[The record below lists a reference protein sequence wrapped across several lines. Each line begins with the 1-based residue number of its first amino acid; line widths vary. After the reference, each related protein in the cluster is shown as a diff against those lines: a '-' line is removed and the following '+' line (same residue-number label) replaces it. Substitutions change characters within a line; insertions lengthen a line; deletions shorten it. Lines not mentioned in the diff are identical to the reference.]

1 MPGNTLSRL
10 FVSVG
15 ADTSEFNKK
24 MGKMQK
30 NMAQMGQK
38 MKAVGKKM
46 SMAITGPVVAG
57 FTALTVGTRDF
68 RKTLA
73 PLETNAQQAGVGMD
87 QMSEAM
93 KQMQAITGET
103 DSNVEGLS
111 NLLASGFKDEK
122 MKQVLDQLSG
132 AAIKFKDTMKF
143 ETVADGLQETLAT
156 GKAIGPFAELLERS
170 GIKLDGFNKGL
181 QQAAENGN
189 KHNYILKTL
198 ADTGLSQVYEQYKKN
213 NKELVN
219 SAEANYNLRE
229 QLAKLGKKL
238 EPILTKLT
246 NLVAGLVEKFNSL
259 SPGMQKTVGIL
270 VGLAAAA
277 GPVLIIFGQIATAI
291 STLTP
296 IIATIGGALSGLAL
310 GPIAAVAAAVAGLII
325 VWKNWDKIVT
335 FVKGFVGMIKSIL
348 NPFAKVVKNIFTG
361 IKDSIVKVFNNL
373 GEPVKN
379 IINNY
384 VEDVKRRFNN
394 LKQNIINIFK
404 KLKNSLI
411 KISKNI
417 WNTAKGYVEDFIQSV
432 KNIIG
437 NLVANIKGRFNT
449 IKNYFT
455 NTFSKIKNFL
465 SNIDLFEI
473 GKDIIQGLVN
483 GLKNKLTAPIKAIK
497 DMGAG
502 LLKAIKDKFGIK
514 SPSKEFEK
522 VGKFLLEGME
532 QGIESKLKSLRG
544 TIVKV
549 AAEIDRVLVKY
560 AQLDQAQSSVSLET
574 PSGAGSTISNNI
586 NALDSNENNNSD
598 GWLTTQKEVDAFLN
612 NNPELQSKT
621 EVNVEANY
629 NGMSTEEAEVAN
641 DDLVSKLQ
649 EKGLG
654 GSFR

>member
-15 ADTSEFNKK
+15 ADTTEFNKK

-30 NMAQMGQK
+30 NMAKMGSK
-38 MKAVGKKM
+38 MKSIGKNLSMSVTAPLVG
-46 SMAITGPVVAG
+46 A

-87 QMSEAM
+87 KMSEAM

-111 NLLASGFKDEK
+111 NLLASGFKGEK

-170 GIKLDGFNKGL
+170 GIQLDDFNKGL

-246 NLVAGLVEKFNSL
+246 KLVAGLVEKFNNL
-259 SPGMQKTVGIL
+259 SPTTQKIVGIL
-270 VGLAAAA
+270 AGLAAAA
-277 GPVLIIFGQIATAI
+277 GPVLIIFGQIAMAI
-291 STLTP
+291 STLSP

-310 GPIAAVAAAVAGLII
+310 GPIAAVAGAVAGLIV

-335 FVKGFVGMIKSIL
+335 FVKGFVGMIKDIIS
-348 NPFAKVVKNIFTG
+348 PFTEGIVNAFTSMKDTVVGVFQSLWNG
-361 IKDSIVKVFNNL
+361 IKKVINWIIGGVNRMISGLNKLSIDIPDWVPGNLSSFGFN
-373 GEPVKN
+373 
-379 IINNY
+379 
-384 VEDVKRRFNN
+384 
-394 LKQNIINIFK
+394 
-404 KLKNSLI
+404 
-411 KISKNI
+411 ISKIPQLAN
-417 WNTAKGYVEDFIQSV
+417 G
-432 KNIIG
+432 G
-437 NLVANIKGRFNT
+437 NLNLSGAALVGENGPEVVNLPKGASVSPLSGEGQT
-449 IKNYFT
+449 I
-455 NTFSKIKNFL
+455 S
-465 SNIDLFEI
+465 IDMTQYI
-473 GKDIIQGLVN
+473 D
-483 GLKNKLTAPIKAIK
+483 
-497 DMGAG
+497 
-502 LLKAIKDKFGIK
+502 
-514 SPSKEFEK
+514 SKE
-522 VGKFLLEGME
+522 
-532 QGIESKLKSLRG
+532 
-544 TIVKV
+544 T
-549 AAEIDRVLVKY
+549 AEY
-560 AQLDQAQSSVSLET
+560 
-574 PSGAGSTISNNI
+574 
-586 NALDSNENNNSD
+586 
-598 GWLTTQKEVDAFLN
+598 
-612 NNPELQSKT
+612 
-621 EVNVEANY
+621 
-629 NGMSTEEAEVAN
+629 AN